1 MNMYDIITK
10 KKIGQTLTTEEIDYF
25 VQGFTDGTIPD
36 YQASALLM
44 AICLKLMDNRET
56 ADLTRSMMNS
66 GDVLDLQNIP
76 GLKVDKH
83 STGGVGDKTT
93 LVLAPMLAAC
103 GLTVAKM
110 SGRALGHTGGT
121 IDKLES
127 IPGFNTSLSEEEFF
141 KNIREHNIVVAGQTK
156 DIAPADKKLYA
167 LRDVTA
173 TVDNMSL
180 IASSIMSKKLASGAN
195 AIVLDVKT
203 GSGSFAGSYE
213 NALDLAHKMVS
224 IGKNMDKKI
233 CAVISDMN
241 QPLGYAVG
249 NALEVKEAIETLKG
263 NGPKDLI
270 ELCITLGSA
279 LLCVAGSCGDK
290 TQAEEM
296 LKESLTSGSAYEKFK
311 EFVGAQGGD
320 INTIDDIALLP
331 QAEYS
336 IEVAS
341 DESGYVS
348 SIQCEQVGMASL
360 ISGAGREV
368 KDAPVDP
375 GAGLIVYKKIGDKV
389 AQGEALAVIYSSD
402 KNKLSQAATR
412 LKEAYTIDTE
422 KVTPPALIY
431 DIIN

>member
-10 KKIGQTLTTEEIDYF
+10 KKTGQDLTTEEIDFF

-44 AICLKLMDNRET
+44 AICLKMMDNRET

-180 IASSIMSKKLASGAN
+180 IASSIMSKKLASGAD

-224 IGKNMDKKI
+224 IGKNMNKKI

-241 QPLGYAVG
+241 QPLGCAVG

-263 NGPKDLI
+263 GGPKDLI

-279 LLCVAGSCGDK
+279 LLCIADSCEDQ
-290 TQAEEM
+290 TEAEDM
-296 LKESLTSGSAYEKFK
+296 LKDSLASGSAYAKFK
-311 EFVGAQGGD
+311 EFVAAQGGD
-320 INTIDDIALLP
+320 IRTIDNTDLLP
-331 QAEYS
+331 QAEHT
-336 IEVAS
+336 IEVVS
-341 DESGYVS
+341 EHSGYVS

-360 ISGAGREV
+360 VSGAGREV

-389 AQGEALAVIYSSD
+389 TKGEPLAVIYSSD
-402 KNKLSQAATR
+402 EDKLTEAANR
-412 LKEAYTIDTE
+412 LKKAYTITAE
-422 KVTPPALIY
+422 TVKPPTLIY

>member
-10 KKIGQTLTTEEIDYF
+10 KKTGQALSTEEIDYF

-127 IPGFNTSLSEEEFF
+127 IPGFNTSLSEEAFF
-141 KNIREHNIVVAGQTK
+141 KNIIEHHIVVAGQTK

-180 IASSIMSKKLASGAN
+180 IASSIMSKKLASGAD

-213 NALDLAHKMVS
+213 NALDLAHKMVN
-224 IGKNMDKKI
+224 IGKSMDKKI

-263 NGPKDLI
+263 GGPKDLI

-279 LLCVAGSCGDK
+279 LLCVAGSCDDQ
-290 TQAEEM
+290 TQAEKL
-296 LKESLTSGSAYEKFK
+296 LKDSLTTGSAYAKFK
-311 EFVGAQGGD
+311 EFVEAQGGD
-320 INTIDDIALLP
+320 VHTIDDIALLP
-331 QAEYS
+331 QAEHS

-375 GAGLIVYKKIGDKV
+375 GAGLIVYKKIGDVVTK
-389 AQGEALAVIYSSD
+389 GEALAIIYSSD
-402 KNKLSQAATR
+402 ENKLSEAAKR
-412 LKEAYTIDTE
+412 LKEAYTITAE
-422 KVTPPALIY
+422 EAIPPTLIY